1 MIKINSLYGVQTS
14 SNRSRLWFSEI
25 LKTFLLWTAWFD
37 WSLWYQFSV
46 KSKHSRKWTQKKL
59 GHFVSSWL
67 PFHFSEMKG
76 YGGAGKAKA
85 ATPAASGLF
94 PSLTFLVTSAWHRSP
109 LILSF
114 SSFVSN
120 DMVQLICEPRKDEA
134 SARCFAWTRTNVK
147 MRFHLFPLFFVT
159 TADAAVWNNF
169 LRFFTRLKNQ
179 IHGITG
185 VQNPH
190 LSLGRVQF
198 QHRLKCI
205 VEIGQDFIDILQK
218 KSSKSQMS

>member
-1 MIKINSLYGVQTS
+1 MCSIIKINSLYGVQTS

-120 DMVQLICEPRKDEA
+120 DIFL
-134 SARCFAWTRTNVK
+134 
-147 MRFHLFPLFFVT
+147 LFCVCYT
-159 TADAAVWNNF
+159 VDAADWIPFKVTKSGLHCMVCILF
-169 LRFFTRLKNQ
+169 LGFFRKEIMNGANILLK
-179 IHGITG
+179 
-185 VQNPH
+185 
-190 LSLGRVQF
+190 
-198 QHRLKCI
+198 
-205 VEIGQDFIDILQK
+205 DF
-218 KSSKSQMS
+218 